1 MWRTRQGHWLARWR
15 YRRINQNLLQL
26 SVIIP
31 AHNPRPDYLG
41 RVLAALAAQ
50 TLSYDQW
57 ELVIVDNCSQP
68 ALSPGLARQGHLA
81 GRVVREDRV
90 GLTAARLAG
99 FASTRGEIVVLVDDD
114 NVLAPDY
121 LATVCRIAAEN
132 PRLGTWSGRVDLEF
146 ATGATQPPKQ
156 WWGYLAYR
164 QPAAPTISTEIDHH
178 DSTPWGAGMC
188 MRRAVAHAYRDL
200 AQADAS
206 RSSLDLQGKRLVY
219 GGDTDIAYTGCD
231 CGFSKGVLPDLRL
244 LHLIPAERCTED
256 FFNRSIEG
264 RGYSEQLHRLVREGR
279 MENPRRSL
287 RRWLGDWWHA
297 WKAGRPA
304 RFELAARHRGL
315 AKAWKELPH
324 P

>member
-1 MWRTRQGHWLARWR
+1 MSHLS
-15 YRRINQNLLQL
+15 LQV

-31 AHNPRPDYLG
+31 AHNPRRDYLA

-50 TLSYDQW
+50 TLPKDEW
-57 ELVIVDNCSQP
+57 ELVIVDNNSQP
-68 ALSPGLARQGHLA
+68 ALSAELARQGHAA
-81 GRVVREDRV
+81 GRVLREGRT

-99 FASTRGEIVVLVDDD
+99 FAATTGEIIVLVDDD

-121 LATVCRIAAEN
+121 LATARRLALEN
-132 PRLGTWSGRVDLEF
+132 DRLGAWSGRVDLEF
-146 ATGATQPPKQ
+146 DTGVTPPPKE

-164 QPAAPTISTEIDHH
+164 QPVAQTVSTEIDHH

-188 MRRAVAHAYRDL
+188 IRRAVTDAYRVL
-200 AQADAS
+200 VQADTS
-206 RSSLDLQGKRLVY
+206 RTSLDLQGKRLIY

-231 CGFSKGVLPDLRL
+231 RGFSKGVFPDLRL
-244 LHLIPAERCTED
+244 LHLIPAERCTDD
-256 FFNRSIEG
+256 FFNRTIEG
-264 RGYSEQLHRLVREGR
+264 RGYSEQLHRLIRHGR
-279 MENPRRSL
+279 MRNPRRSL

-304 RFELAARHRGL
+304 RLELAARHRGF
-315 AKAWKELPH
+315 ARAWRELPH